1 MELRVNMEI
10 QEIRQRLARPATKF
24 VAGGFRPTKETEES
38 WIGKVILF
46 RPDEVIPRNKAGD
59 ELHPYAQFHLP
70 SLPFISPILKGVR
83 TLTLFV
89 SDPFPEQFEPMGN
102 NWLIREYGADDV
114 LIRKELSVAGSY
126 IKHFPLKA
134 ELVAEDFPLWD
145 GGGMPEDIEAEI
157 LRLERTG
164 EIQSYYDLITHAYE
178 HKIGGYPSFC
188 QSGVDPGDDFEFVFQ
203 ISSDPKINLNVVDSG
218 SLMFW
223 KNNTTGTW
231 AIYYD
236 FY

>member
-1 MELRVNMEI
+1 
-10 QEIRQRLARPATKF
+10 
-24 VAGGFRPTKETEES
+24 
-38 WIGKVILF
+38 
-46 RPDEVIPRNKAGD
+46 
-59 ELHPYAQFHLP
+59 
-70 SLPFISPILKGVR
+70 
-83 TLTLFV
+83 
-89 SDPFPEQFEPMGN
+89 
-102 NWLIREYGADDV
+102 
-114 LIRKELSVAGSY
+114 
-126 IKHFPLKA
+126 
-134 ELVAEDFPLWD
+134 
-145 GGGMPEDIEAEI
+145 MPEDIEAEI

-203 ISSDPKINLNVVDSG
+203 ISSDPKINLNVVDGG

>member
-1 MELRVNMEI
+1 
-10 QEIRQRLARPATKF
+10 
-24 VAGGFRPTKETEES
+24 
-38 WIGKVILF
+38 
-46 RPDEVIPRNKAGD
+46 
-59 ELHPYAQFHLP
+59 
-70 SLPFISPILKGVR
+70 
-83 TLTLFV
+83 
-89 SDPFPEQFEPMGN
+89 MGN

-114 LIRKELSVAGSY
+114 LIRKELSVGGSY
-126 IKHFPLKA
+126 IKPFPLKA

-145 GGGMPEDIEAEI
+145 GGGIPANIEAEI

-164 EIQSYYDLITHAYE
+164 EIQSYYDLMTHTYE

-203 ISSDPKINLNVVDSG
+203 ISSDPKINLNVVDGG